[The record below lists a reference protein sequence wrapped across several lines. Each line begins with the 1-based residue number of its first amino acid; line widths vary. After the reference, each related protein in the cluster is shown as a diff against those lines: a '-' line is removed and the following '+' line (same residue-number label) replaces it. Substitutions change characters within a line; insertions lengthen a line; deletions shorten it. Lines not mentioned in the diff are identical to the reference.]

1 MASSLQRYEHFVTF
15 VNFIISLTHLGID
28 VHSLAEP
35 TKLAFLKQEFEKQ
48 KAEAKDE
55 TKQKLFEKYGG
66 EVSIKNNKLRMQLFP
81 I

>member
-1 MASSLQRYEHFVTF
+1 MQRYVLYLIISALWHQHFV
-15 VNFIISLTHLGID
+15 GID

-55 TKQKLFEKYGG
+55 TRQKLAEKYGG
-66 EVSIKNNKLRMQLFP
+66 EVSKNHMH
-81 I
+81 IMMTSW